1 MSAMPERTPQQ
12 ASRARGVRRTAL
24 IAGAIALALYLAFI
38 GAGAYFSGASA

>member
-12 ASRARGVRRTAL
+12 VSRARGARRTAL

-38 GAGAYFSGASA
+38 GAGVYFSGASA